1 MENLRYN
8 NYGFW
13 IRNRS
18 VPIHG
23 IDSTI
28 TEVIM
33 FTNRLQNAINDQI
46 NAEFYSAYLYLSMSA
61 YFESKDLP
69 GFAHWMRI
77 QYEEEIIHALKF
89 FDFLNDRGARVVL
102 NAIDSPPSEFGE
114 VEDVFANV
122 LLHEQKVT
130 SLIHNLYSLA
140 LDEGDY
146 PTQSLLQWFIDEQV
160 EEEKT
165 ASDVLAQ
172 IRMVKDYPPGIL
184 MLDRELGSRPT
195 AGAAPDAA

>member
-1 MENLRYN
+1 
-8 NYGFW
+8 
-13 IRNRS
+13 
-18 VPIHG
+18 
-23 IDSTI
+23 
-28 TEVIM
+28 M
-33 FTNRLQNAINDQI
+33 FTKRLQNAINDQI

-61 YFESKDLP
+61 YLESKDLP

-77 QYEEEIIHALKF
+77 QYEEEIIHAMKF
-89 FDFLNDRGARVVL
+89 LDFLNDRGARVVL
-102 NAIDSPPSEFGE
+102 DAIDKPPAEFGE
-114 VEDVFANV
+114 VDEVFANV

-130 SLIHNLYSLA
+130 SLIHNLYALA

-165 ASDVLAQ
+165 ASDVLAR

-184 MLDRELGSRPT
+184 MLDQELGSRQIASAKP
-195 AGAAPDAA
+195 AAL